1 MTREEAY
8 DAVAKLAA
16 EHALILQGFGG
27 VLTIVH
33 PETQRREGVEEQCM
47 YMAGMGQHPTT
58 IEQQRQQSTER
69 QTKTDAQLDIFN
81 DTKDPAA
88 DQQILGRN
96 AAAN

>member
-33 PETQRREGVEEQCM
+33 PDTQRHEGIEEQCL
-47 YMAGMGQHPTT
+47 YMAGMGKHPAT
-58 IEQQRQQSTER
+58 IEQQRQQTAER
-69 QTKTDAQLDIFN
+69 QVDAEAQLDIFN
-81 DTKDPAA
+81 DIT
-88 DQQILGRN
+88 
-96 AAAN
+96 